1 MIKLF
6 KKWIS
11 NYKEYRINKQEEHSK
26 KIVEEEIELKKF
38 IKEDLDN
45 KELVSIKKQVEDYI
59 YFNGVNFTRDFEFL
73 INIIEY
79 YISMHMELN
88 GLLLGTIA
96 ISTSNDEFRLSVADY
111 SLKIFNRLSLFQKE
125 LLYMYLKDEDELLDF
140 IISRIYKV
148 IGTYEIIKN
157 NSLSK
162 K

>member
-1 MIKLF
+1 MFNYFKNLINTYKQNKEQKLLEHR
-6 KKWIS
+6 KLQ
-11 NYKEYRINKQEEHSK
+11 QEELEHQ
-26 KIVEEEIELKKF
+26 EL
-38 IKEDLDN
+38 LHT
-45 KELVSIKKQVEDYI
+45 KKQVEDYV

-88 GLLLGTIA
+88 ALLIGNLA
-96 ISTSNDEFRLSVADY
+96 ITSTDEEFKVSVADY

-157 NSLSK
+157 KALNK

>member
-1 MIKLF
+1 MFNYFKNLINTYKQNKEQKLLEHR
-6 KKWIS
+6 KLQ
-11 NYKEYRINKQEEHSK
+11 QEELEHQ
-26 KIVEEEIELKKF
+26 EL
-38 IKEDLDN
+38 LHT
-45 KELVSIKKQVEDYI
+45 KKQVEDYV

-79 YISMHMELN
+79 YISMHIEVNALI
-88 GLLLGTIA
+88 LGTVN
-96 ISTSNDEFRLSVADY
+96 ISTSDEEFKLSVSEY

-157 NSLSK
+157 KALNK

>member
-1 MIKLF
+1 MLNYIKNL
-6 KKWIS
+6 IN
-11 NYKEYRINKQEEHSK
+11 NYKENKQLKLLEHKKLHQEE
-26 KIVEEEIELKKF
+26 
-38 IKEDLDN
+38 LDY
-45 KELVSIKKQVEDYI
+45 KELLNTKKQVEDYI

-79 YISMHMELN
+79 YISMHIEVNALI
-88 GLLLGTIA
+88 LGTVN
-96 ISTSNDEFRLSVADY
+96 ISTSDEEFKLSVAEY

-157 NSLSK
+157 NTLTK

>member
-1 MIKLF
+1 MLNYF
-6 KKWIS
+6 KNLINS
-11 NYKEYRINKQEEHSK
+11 YKENKQLKLLEHRKLQQEEL
-26 KIVEEEIELKKF
+26 EYQEL
-38 IKEDLDN
+38 LN
-45 KELVSIKKQVEDYI
+45 TKKQVEDYI

-79 YISMHMELN
+79 YISMHIEVNALI
-88 GLLLGTIA
+88 LGTVN
-96 ISTSNDEFRLSVADY
+96 ISTSDEEFKLSVAEY

-140 IISRIYKV
+140 IISRIYKI

-157 NSLSK
+157 NTLTK

>member
-1 MIKLF
+1 ML
-6 KKWIS
+6 
-11 NYKEYRINKQEEHSK
+11 NY
-26 KIVEEEIELKKF
+26 LKKL
-38 IKEDLDN
+38 INTYKQN
-45 KELVSIKKQVEDYI
+45 KELKLLEHRKLQQEELEHQELLHTKKQVEDYV

-88 GLLLGTIA
+88 ALLIGNLA
-96 ISTSNDEFRLSVADY
+96 ITSTDEEFKVSVADY
-111 SLKIFNRLSLFQKE
+111 SLKIFNRLSLFQRE

-140 IISRIYKV
+140 IISRIYKT

-157 NSLSK
+157 KALNK

>member
-1 MIKLF
+1 MFNYFKNLINTYKQNKEQKLLEHR
-6 KKWIS
+6 KLQ
-11 NYKEYRINKQEEHSK
+11 QEELEHQ
-26 KIVEEEIELKKF
+26 EL
-38 IKEDLDN
+38 LHT
-45 KELVSIKKQVEDYI
+45 KKQVEDYV

-88 GLLLGTIA
+88 ALLIGNLA
-96 ISTSNDEFRLSVADY
+96 ITSTDEEFKVSVADY
-111 SLKIFNRLSLFQKE
+111 SLKIFNRLSLFQRE

-140 IISRIYKV
+140 IISRIYKT

-157 NSLSK
+157 KALTK

>member
-1 MIKLF
+1 MF
-6 KKWIS
+6 KYLKNLIN
-11 NYKEYRINKQEEHSK
+11 NYKENKQIKLLEHRK
-26 KIVEEEIELKKF
+26 LYQEKLEYQEL
-38 IKEDLDN
+38 LN
-45 KELVSIKKQVEDYI
+45 TKKQVEDYI

-79 YISMHMELN
+79 YISMHIEVNALI
-88 GLLLGTIA
+88 LGTVN
-96 ISTSNDEFRLSVADY
+96 ISTSDEEFKLSVAEY

-125 LLYMYLKDEDELLDF
+125 LLYIYLKDEDELLDF

-157 NSLSK
+157 NTLTK

>member
-1 MIKLF
+1 MF
-6 KKWIS
+6 KYLKNLIN
-11 NYKEYRINKQEEHSK
+11 NYKENKQLKLLEHRKLQQEEL
-26 KIVEEEIELKKF
+26 EY
-38 IKEDLDN
+38 
-45 KELVSIKKQVEDYI
+45 KELLNTKKQVEDYI

-79 YISMHMELN
+79 YISMHIEVNALI
-88 GLLLGTIA
+88 LGTVN
-96 ISTSNDEFRLSVADY
+96 ISTSDEEFKLSVAEY

-157 NSLSK
+157 NTLTK

>member
-1 MIKLF
+1 MLNYIKNL
-6 KKWIS
+6 INS
-11 NYKEYRINKQEEHSK
+11 YKENKQLKLLEHRK
-26 KIVEEEIELKKF
+26 LYQEEIEY
-38 IKEDLDN
+38 
-45 KELVSIKKQVEDYI
+45 KELLNTKKQVEDYI

-79 YISMHMELN
+79 YISMHIEVNALI
-88 GLLLGTIA
+88 LGTLN
-96 ISTSNDEFRLSVADY
+96 ISTSDEEFKLSVAEY

-157 NSLSK
+157 NTLTK

>member
-1 MIKLF
+1 MF
-6 KKWIS
+6 KYLKNLI
-11 NYKEYRINKQEEHSK
+11 NTYKQ
-26 KIVEEEIELKKF
+26 
-38 IKEDLDN
+38 N
-45 KELVSIKKQVEDYI
+45 KELKLLEHRKLQQEELKYQELLHTKKQVEDYV

-88 GLLLGTIA
+88 ALLIGNLA
-96 ISTSNDEFRLSVADY
+96 ITSTDEEFKISVADY
-111 SLKIFNRLSLFQKE
+111 SLKIFNRLSLFQRE

-140 IISRIYKV
+140 IISRIYKT

-157 NSLSK
+157 KALNK

>member
-1 MIKLF
+1 MINYF
-6 KKWIS
+6 KNLI
-11 NYKEYRINKQEEHSK
+11 NTYKENKQLKLLEHRKLQQEELEHQ
-26 KIVEEEIELKKF
+26 EL
-38 IKEDLDN
+38 LHT
-45 KELVSIKKQVEDYI
+45 KKQVEDYI

-79 YISMHMELN
+79 YISMHIEVNALI
-88 GLLLGTIA
+88 LGA
-96 ISTSNDEFRLSVADY
+96 VNISTSDEEFKLSVAEY

-157 NSLSK
+157 NTLTK